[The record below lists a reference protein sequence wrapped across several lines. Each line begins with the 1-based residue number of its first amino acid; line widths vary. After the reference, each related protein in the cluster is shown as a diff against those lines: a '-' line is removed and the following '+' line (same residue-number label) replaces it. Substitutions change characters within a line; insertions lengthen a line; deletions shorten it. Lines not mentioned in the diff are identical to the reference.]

1 MSELQEYYNG
11 VHDIMDTKEHC
22 CICGGMMIL
31 STHLNDNIITCE
43 YFCSNSYNKEEE
55 EVLHAVVMFNI
66 KLCDVIDM
74 DKKTL
79 IKHLQSIIYLK
90 TNERNGFIDKYE
102 CYKHHAKI
110 I

>member
-1 MSELQEYYNG
+1 
-11 VHDIMDTKEHC
+11 
-22 CICGGMMIL
+22 
-31 STHLNDNIITCE
+31 
-43 YFCSNSYNKEEE
+43 
-55 EVLHAVVMFNI
+55 VVMFNI